1 MSLFI
6 KANSKGFTLI
16 ELLVV
21 LAVMGTL
28 VGVFGFSFFGS
39 GVALDSAQRDMLTW
53 MRHARLIA
61 ISEGKE
67 SRLLVRS
74 DVSDMDQFLR
84 YVEVVCEGNSSEEWI
99 VKKEGELLP
108 DDVWILPEESALS
121 EKMSFAED
129 WYSLAYSKWS
139 GLPVSTSVAEGND
152 EEGENLTV
160 RRVGSDNEFN
170 YISFDSSGRVINNP
184 VMVLSKGELRPT
196 TDGTLTIHFPDKFQI
211 KGILIQPYGGMLT
224 LEHSDFSDI

>member
-1 MSLFI
+1 MPLFI
-6 KANSKGFTLI
+6 KAMPKGFTLI

-53 MRHARLIA
+53 IRQARLIA

-67 SRLLVRS
+67 ARLLVRS
-74 DVSDMDQFLR
+74 DVSDMDHFQK

-108 DDVWILPEESALS
+108 DDVWILPDESSLS
-121 EKMSFAED
+121 EKMIFAED
-129 WYSLAYSKWS
+129 WYSVAYSNWS
-139 GLPVSTSVAEGND
+139 GPPVSTSAAEGDD
-152 EEGENLTV
+152 EGGENFTV
-160 RRVGSDNEFN
+160 RRGGSDNEFN

-184 VMVLSKGELRPT
+184 VLVLSKGELRPT
-196 TDGTLTIHFPDKFQI
+196 SDGTLTIHFPDRFQV
-211 KGILIQPYGGMLT
+211 KGILIQPYGGMLS
-224 LEHSDFSDI
+224 LEHSDFSNN